1 MFTVLLGGVAT
12 AINFLFIYYKI
23 QKDRVEDAVVDI
35 ALFLIIA
42 FLFAGTLGGMTIGM
56 VASAIISIYLWFNPP
71 KFNF

>member
-1 MFTVLLGGVAT
+1 
-12 AINFLFIYYKI
+12 
-23 QKDRVEDAVVDI
+23 VVDI

-42 FLFAGTLGGMTIGM
+42 FLFAGTLGGMSIGM